1 MYSWKTTV
9 LLTIYE
15 YIFNIHKKKAFLT
28 KAKRLFSFF
37 ISKCF
42 DNEKKKQFIAKLVIK
57 RLL

>member
-9 LLTIYE
+9 LLTIYT
-15 YIFNIHKKKAFLT
+15 FNIHKKKAFLT